1 MSLFAPCL
9 DDELTTLNLSYSNYK
24 MGPHHKTHS
33 GGEGIRENV
42 VGAMK
47 SALHV
52 AVEVVCI
59 TFPVVTEVKA
69 FFPSSMKL
77 KHTGSG
83 DTPRGEAC

>member
-52 AVEVVCI
+52 VEVWFVYN
-59 TFPVVTEVKA
+59 FP
-69 FFPSSMKL
+69 
-77 KHTGSG
+77 
-83 DTPRGEAC
+83 CCY